1 MVTPSV
7 KGWVHHYIFMDY
19 YLRDE
24 RTALKESE
32 MRYLEKQH
40 GPMIVH
46 WTTPLMLGDDMI
58 VIDEDSSE
66 GGKV

>member
-7 KGWVHHYIFMDY
+7 RGWVHHYIFTDY
-19 YLRDE
+19 YLRDA
-24 RTALKESE
+24 RTALMESE

>member
-1 MVTPSV
+1 
-7 KGWVHHYIFMDY
+7 
-19 YLRDE
+19 
-24 RTALKESE
+24 
-32 MRYLEKQH
+32 
-40 GPMIVH
+40 MIVH

>member
-7 KGWVHHYIFMDY
+7 RGWVHHYIFMDY

-24 RTALKESE
+24 RTALMESE